1 MDDINNNFQYLKLFI
16 EKHIVNVWDL
26 LIYTLV
32 SKSFKRTK
40 LFMLKYAVNS
50 TIIHKNQFFFSHAA
64 CRSTYPQVM
73 VNKHTSQT
81 EKNHCNLAWGQSVGH
96 HSGQQRAFFILNHL
110 KMPERI
116 GIIYLQCLLP
126 TVKVTIIFIEAHSAE
141 LPNTGKEYLPV
152 EQGKQTQ

>member
-50 TIIHKNQFFFSHAA
+50 TIIHKNLFFFSHAA
-64 CRSTYPQVM
+64 C
-73 VNKHTSQT
+73 
-81 EKNHCNLAWGQSVGH
+81 
-96 HSGQQRAFFILNHL
+96 
-110 KMPERI
+110 
-116 GIIYLQCLLP
+116 
-126 TVKVTIIFIEAHSAE
+126 
-141 LPNTGKEYLPV
+141 
-152 EQGKQTQ
+152 